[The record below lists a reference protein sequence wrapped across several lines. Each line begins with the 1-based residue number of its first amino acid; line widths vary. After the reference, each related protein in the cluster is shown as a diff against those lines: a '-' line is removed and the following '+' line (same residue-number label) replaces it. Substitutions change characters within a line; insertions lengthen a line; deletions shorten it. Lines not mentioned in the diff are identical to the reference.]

1 MSPSETIDCAGP
13 VSRNSRKVA
22 AQLMR
27 GPCAASVPRALVWD
41 TMCHKY
47 CVNNHFKTI
56 TYQHNV
62 LVISFIFCHDSLTV
76 FVHISYGAWKYRLQ
90 LSEVCSFK
98 KFFKY
103 SSRTYKNFTEV
114 VVLENNLTLLKSV
127 IFGLA
132 PFFVTLPGKPLVLD
146 PENGTL

>member
-13 VSRNSRKVA
+13 VPRNSRKVA

-27 GPCAASVPRALVWD
+27 GPCAAAVPRALVWD

-47 CVNNHFKTI
+47 CVNNHSETI

-62 LVISFIFCHDSLTV
+62 QVISFTFCHDSLTV
-76 FVHISYGAWKYRLQ
+76 FVHLSHGAWKYRLQ

-98 KFFKY
+98 KFFKD
-103 SSRTYKNFTEV
+103 SSRMFKNFTEV
-114 VVLENNLTLLKSV
+114 VVLENSLTFLKSV
-127 IFGLA
+127 ICSLA
-132 PFFVTLPGKPLVLD
+132 PFFVKLPGKPLGLD